1 MDIALVWVI
10 LFRKASMQTN
20 TSTPELIKELRD
32 VKTVFAN
39 YEQTRFKKTF
49 DKDEQKQLIL
59 DLSIR
64 LQMSLDIEWVIT
76 QFMEYM
82 HSYMLFDG
90 YHYQL
95 EDTNVSI
102 ELGRQSSHRCSY
114 NLQIEEDNLGTL
126 TVFRGRKFSESELVL
141 LENILCSVLYP
152 LKNSIQFH
160 GAVLSARC
168 DALTGV
174 SNRSSF
180 DSSLDREISLSKRNT
195 QALSLLVIDIDHFKS
210 VNDNFGH
217 AAGDEVLK
225 AVADTIQESVRNS
238 DLLFRY
244 GGEEF
249 VAILNNSDCD
259 DALEVAERI
268 LDSVRA
274 HVIEYQGQELSVSV
288 SIGITCMDKSDIR
301 QSLLN
306 RADNA
311 LYEAKNLGRDQVKV
325 A

>member
-1 MDIALVWVI
+1 VC
-10 LFRKASMQTN
+10 S
-20 TSTPELIKELRD
+20 S
-32 VKTVFAN
+32 
-39 YEQTRFKKTF
+39 
-49 DKDEQKQLIL
+49 
-59 DLSIR
+59 DL
-64 LQMSLDIEWVIT
+64 
-76 QFMEYM
+76 
-82 HSYMLFDG
+82 
-90 YHYQL
+90 
-95 EDTNVSI
+95 
-102 ELGRQSSHRCSY
+102 
-114 NLQIEEDNLGTL
+114 
-126 TVFRGRKFSESELVL
+126 VFRGRKFSESELVL

-225 AVADTIQESVRNS
+225 AVSDKIQESMRNS
-238 DLLFRY
+238 DLVFRY

-259 DALEVAERI
+259 EALEVAERI
-268 LDSVRA
+268 LDTVRDN
-274 HVIEYQGQELSVSV
+274 VIEYQGQELSVSV
-288 SIGITCMDKSDIR
+288 SIGLTCLNQLDAR
-301 QSLLN
+301 ESLFN
-306 RADNA
+306 RADHA

>member
-1 MDIALVWVI
+1 
-10 LFRKASMQTN
+10 MQSN
-20 TSTPELIKELRD
+20 ISTPELIKELRD
-32 VKTVFAN
+32 VKSVFSN

-90 YHYQL
+90 YSYQL
-95 EDTNVSI
+95 EETNISI
-102 ELGRQSSHRCSY
+102 ELGRQSGHRCSY
-114 NLQIEEDNLGTL
+114 NLQIEEHELGVL

-160 GAVLSARC
+160 SAALSARC

-180 DSSLDREISLSKRNT
+180 ETSLDREISLSKRNT

-225 AVADTIQESVRNS
+225 VVASTIQKNMRDS

-249 VAILNNSDCD
+249 VAILNDSDCEE
-259 DALEVAERI
+259 ALEVAERI
-268 LDSVRA
+268 LNSVKSN
-274 HVIEYQGQELSVSV
+274 VIEYQGQELSVSV
-288 SIGITCMDKSDIR
+288 SIGLTCLDKSDVR
-301 QSLLN
+301 ESFFN
-306 RADNA
+306 RADHA
-311 LYEAKNLGRDQVKV
+311 LYEAKHLGRDQVKV